1 MVVWLADPSSDMV
14 VYAYA
19 FRSHWFWLNNYGQY
33 SQSFVVWKDFK
44 CSGTPRVISESAW
57 S

>member
-19 FRSHWFWLNNYGQY
+19 FRGHWFWLNNYGQH